1 MSNQVIDGDSVRAS
15 REKFGLTQAE
25 LAALAGVGFAT
36 LGRWE
41 RGETVPRPKQA
52 RAILDALQRLQDE
65 GSGTGAMHRSLDDL
79 TLIPRVSVEASAG
92 GGLAVQDEQVE
103 HWLAF
108 RRDWL
113 KKRGLAA
120 GQCVAVTVRGD
131 SMRPELLDGDVAFV
145 DRGTT
150 EPTGRDQVFVFRHL
164 DAVLVKRL
172 RRTVGGVLVSSVN
185 PEYHAYTI
193 EAGLEE
199 DFAVLGRVFSVARS
213 YL

>member
-1 MSNQVIDGDSVRAS
+1 
-15 REKFGLTQAE
+15 
-25 LAALAGVGFAT
+25 
-36 LGRWE
+36 
-41 RGETVPRPKQA
+41 
-52 RAILDALQRLQDE
+52 
-65 GSGTGAMHRSLDDL
+65 
-79 TLIPRVSVEASAG
+79 
-92 GGLAVQDEQVE
+92 
-103 HWLAF
+103 
-108 RRDWL
+108 
-113 KKRGLAA
+113 
-120 GQCVAVTVRGD
+120 
-131 SMRPELLDGDVAFV
+131 MRPELLDGDVAFV

-193 EAGLEE
+193 EAGSED